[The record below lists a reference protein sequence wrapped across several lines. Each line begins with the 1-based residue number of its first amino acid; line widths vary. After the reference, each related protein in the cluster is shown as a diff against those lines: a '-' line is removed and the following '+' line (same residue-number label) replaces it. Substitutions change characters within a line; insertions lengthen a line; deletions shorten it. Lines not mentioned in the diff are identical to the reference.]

1 MCRTGYVTVKIT
13 YNYILYLLL
22 THRLDLLHEGN
33 HGVTCDWWI
42 QISANDTRK
51 KKSLCLY
58 NNIRWM
64 LCLCGIRSQ
73 IFVTM
78 EGEHSYG
85 KETSAFYNNSTR
97 TIQSLLCGARYITQV
112 SLNCTLVYVVR
123 LVYICTHLT
132 ADWYIYTLPTR
143 SL

>member
-1 MCRTGYVTVKIT
+1 MVSHVIDEFKFQQVIY
-13 YNYILYLLL
+13 
-22 THRLDLLHEGN
+22 E
-33 HGVTCDWWI
+33 
-42 QISANDTRK
+42 

-58 NNIRWM
+58 NNVKWM

-97 TIQSLLCGARYITQV
+97 TIQSLLCGAQYVTQV
-112 SLNCTLVYVVR
+112 SLNYKLVYVVR
-123 LVYICTHLT
+123 LVYIYLPNCRLV
-132 ADWYIYTLPTR
+132 YIYIYIQYQPAVCRCICVNIHLLLPLMYGYTIVVYIYI
-143 SL
+143 